1 MSAFHNHVASNFR
14 RLPSFRGKSRLG
26 VMLGKLLIDSSSDQ
40 DCISIVR
47 MREGSLMVL
56 DVRSRTERW
65 AYWTGEY
72 DARIISKL
80 SDCLNQNSTVLDI
93 GANIGFYSIP
103 WGRKLKNLNGK
114 LYAFEPVRA
123 NFSRIVQAVEL
134 NQLEAVVT
142 TFKVGLSDN
151 ETEIQ
156 IMIDKTDNSSTGN
169 AVIIHGNVK
178 TASNSVT
185 ENIDLV
191 TLDQHANQHGIH
203 HCDLIK
209 IDIEGAE
216 PMFLKGGLRFIEK
229 HRPIIYGEFNA
240 YWMEKFGY
248 SLLDVADILKPL
260 GYRFFKE
267 VGRQAKFVELES
279 IENGIENL
287 LLIATESQEMQV
299 RNADLLI

>member
-47 MREGSLMVL
+47 MHDGSLMVL
-56 DVRSRTERW
+56 DARSRTERW

-80 SDCLNQNSTVLDI
+80 SDCLHLNSTVLDV

-103 WGRKLKNLNGK
+103 WGRKLKSLNGK

-123 NFSRIVQAVEL
+123 NFSRIIQAIEL
-134 NQLEAVVT
+134 NKLEEVVT
-142 TFKVGLSDN
+142 AFQVGLSDD
-151 ETEIQ
+151 ETVIQ
-156 IMIDKTDNSSTGN
+156 IIIDQTDNSSTGN
-169 AVIIHGNVK
+169 AVIVRGDVK
-178 TASNSVT
+178 ATSNSVEET
-185 ENIDLV
+185 VDLV
-191 TLDQHANQHGIH
+191 TLDKYAKQQGIQR
-203 HCDLIK
+203 CDLIK

-216 PMFLKGGLRFIEK
+216 PMFLKGGLQFIEK

-240 YWMEKFGY
+240 YWMNKFGY

-267 VGRQAKFVELES
+267 VGRQAKFMELES
-279 IENGIENL
+279 IDNGIENL
-287 LLIATESQEMQV
+287 LLIASESQEIQA